1 MADVTVK
8 RTEDFEPTFGGA
20 MLKARSGL
28 GVTSFGMQVLRFP
41 PNADRYPEHDH
52 SEGGQ
57 EEVYIVL
64 EGRAHLRAGDE
75 EHDLEPGVFARVGP
89 NEKRI
94 LTTGEQGAVILAL
107 GGIPGKAF
115 EIFQPTEEGE
125 PDPFAAPSS

>member
-20 MLKARSGL
+20 MLKVRSGL
-28 GVTSFGMQVLRFP
+28 GVTSLGMQLMRFP

-52 SEGGQ
+52 SESGQ

-64 EGRAHLRAGDE
+64 EGRVHLRAGDE

-89 NEKRI
+89 NETRM
-94 LTTGEQGAVILAL
+94 LTTGGEGAVMLAL
-107 GGIPGKAF
+107 GGTPGKAF
-115 EIFQPTEEGE
+115 EIWPPTEEGA
-125 PDPFAAPSS
+125 PDPFAAQSG